1 MQEYVVLLCIELRS
15 LCATIPGDQYL
26 ELVLEMMP
34 KQATVVWMKPVER
47 ERAVQIWVAKIPEY
61 ILAGCY

>member
-15 LCATIPGDQYL
+15 LYATIPGDQHL
-26 ELVLEMMP
+26 ELVPEIMP
-34 KQATVVWMKPVER
+34 EQATIVWMKPVER
-47 ERAVQIWVAKIPEY
+47 EHMVRIWVAKILEY

>member
-34 KQATVVWMKPVER
+34 KQATVV
-47 ERAVQIWVAKIPEY
+47 
-61 ILAGCY
+61 